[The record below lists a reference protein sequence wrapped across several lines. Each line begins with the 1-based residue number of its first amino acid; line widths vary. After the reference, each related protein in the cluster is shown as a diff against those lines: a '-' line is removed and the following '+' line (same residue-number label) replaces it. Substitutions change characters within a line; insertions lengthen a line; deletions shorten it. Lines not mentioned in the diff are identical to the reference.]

1 MQPKRRDEAYVE
13 GPVGPVR
20 HWLVKRV
27 WQSWHARS
35 WNRRLVR
42 RRPRLLAA
50 FCASSAGSAA
60 LGEEGVEL
68 VSATDLALSSS
79 SSWRGHV

>member
-1 MQPKRRDEAYVE
+1 MRYVE
-13 GPVGPVR
+13 GPAGPVR

-27 WQSWHARS
+27 SQSWHALS

-42 RRPRLLAA
+42 RRPRPLVVFGAPS
-50 FCASSAGSAA
+50 SSAGPAA

-79 SSWRGHV
+79 SSWRGNG